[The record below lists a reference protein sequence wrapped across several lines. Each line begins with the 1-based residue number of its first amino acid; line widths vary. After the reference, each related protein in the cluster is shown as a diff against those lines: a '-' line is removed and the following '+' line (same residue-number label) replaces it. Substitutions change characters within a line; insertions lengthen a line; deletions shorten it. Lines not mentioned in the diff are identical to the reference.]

1 MFRIGQKVVCI
12 KNKMDNGAPRHPR
25 VDYPEVGGVYTVA
38 AAWTGK
44 DGKALLQFD
53 ELRSPKK
60 YRKWG
65 FRASYF
71 RTVVE
76 RKTDIS
82 IFTAMLKTQKN
93 LSHAFSELEAIQ
105 LSKPTA

>member
-60 YRKWG
+60 YRKW
-65 FRASYF
+65 ASAPL
-71 RTVVE
+71 TS
-76 RKTDIS
+76 DP
-82 IFTAMLKTQKN
+82 
-93 LSHAFSELEAIQ
+93 LSSA
-105 LSKPTA
+105 KPTSRFLLRC

>member
-12 KNKMDNGAPRHPR
+12 KNNMTAGTRR
-25 VDYPEVGGVYTVA
+25 RRGVDYPDVGGVYTVA
-38 AAWTGK
+38 AAWTGEA
-44 DGKALLQFD
+44 GYGLLQFY
-53 ELRSPKK
+53 ELRLPKK

-71 RTVVE
+71 RPVVE

-82 IFTAMLKTQKN
+82 IFTAMLKTQKT
-93 LSHAFSELEAIQ
+93 SEPC
-105 LSKPTA
+105 PT